1 MANDNIT
8 EIGFE
13 KQIWEAANELRGSMS
28 ASDYKHVVLGLIFL
42 KYLSDKFEERYN
54 EVLEIDGGRWV
65 EDIDWYTC
73 ENVFFVPP
81 EARWEVIAKKAH
93 SEENGAT
100 IDKAMR
106 AIEDNNISL
115 KGILPKNFGSNDID
129 KKRLGKV
136 IDLFTNVEMADH
148 GDKKDILGRTYEYC
162 LSKFAASEGKNAG
175 EFYTPACIVKTIVS
189 VLQPFDGRVYDPCCG
204 SGGMFVQSK
213 NFIENHQGNIKNI
226 SIYGQEFNAVTWK
239 MAKMNLAI
247 RGLEADLG
255 DHYADTFAND
265 LHRTL
270 KADFI
275 MANPPFNLKKWG
287 QEGLQ
292 DDVRWKYGIPPK
304 NNANFAWMQHMIH
317 HLSVTG
323 KIGLVLAN
331 GSLSS
336 TTGGEGKIRQA
347 ILEDDLVECIVSLP
361 SQLFYTT
368 GIPVCLWFLN
378 RNKRHPGKTL
388 FIDARDLGTMVSRK
402 LRELTDEDIN
412 KIADTYK
419 QFVEGTLKDEKGFCK
434 VSDLEEIKKHDFILT
449 PGRYVGFKPEED
461 DGIPF
466 DKKMKDLT
474 TELGELF
481 KESDELQDKIR
492 KSLKEIGFEF

>member
-1 MANDNIT
+1 MAKDNIS

-13 KQIWEAANELRGSMS
+13 KQIWDAADELRGSMD
-28 ASDYKHVVLGLIFL
+28 AAEYKHVVLGLIFL

-54 EVLEIDGGRWV
+54 ELLEEDGGRWK
-65 EDIDWYTC
+65 EDIDEYKKV
-73 ENVFFVPP
+73 NVFFVPP
-81 EARWEVIAKKAH
+81 EARWEEIAKKAH
-93 SEENGAT
+93 SAENGTT
-100 IDKAMR
+100 IDNAMR
-106 AIEDNNISL
+106 AIEDKNPSL
-115 KGILPKNFGSNDID
+115 KGILPKTFSRPELD
-129 KKRLGKV
+129 KKKLGNV
-136 IDLFTNVEMADH
+136 IDLFTNVQMADH

-162 LSKFAASEGKNAG
+162 LSMFAETEGKKAG
-175 EFYTPACIVKTIVS
+175 EFYTPACVVKTLVA
-189 VLQPFDGRVYDPCCG
+189 VLQPYNGRVYDPCCG

-213 NFIENHQGNIKNI
+213 NFIENHAGNINNI
-226 SIYGQEFNAVTWK
+226 SIYGQEFNPTTWK

-255 DHYADTFAND
+255 EHYADTFAND

-270 KADFI
+270 KADYV

-287 QEGLQ
+287 QENLQ

-317 HLSVTG
+317 HLSVKG

-347 ILEDDLVECIVSLP
+347 IVEDDLVECIVALP
-361 SQLFYTT
+361 TQLFYTT

-378 RNKRHPGKTL
+378 RNKKQVGKTL
-388 FIDARDLGTMVSRK
+388 FIDAREMGTMVSRK
-402 LRELTDEDIN
+402 LRELKDEDIN
-412 KIADTYK
+412 LIADTYNK
-419 QFVEGTLKDEKGFCK
+419 FIDGTLEDEKGFCK

-466 DKKMKDLT
+466 EEKMESLT
-474 TELGELF
+474 KELGELF
-481 KESDELQDKIR
+481 KESNELEAKIR
-492 KSLKEIGFEF
+492 QSLKEIGFEF